1 MSTPDEWQ
9 PVLFTLVNGG
19 YAPDSDNFFWG
30 ACTPSS
36 IVQPRR
42 LTLQVIPPSD
52 VKSCGF
58 WESGGRTKVRIMNDT
73 FWFLGELAF
82 VCISRTSNRFTWM
95 KQTMPVV
102 PWLNLVAP
110 FTCRANP
117 IQFSTPRTQWHTFVT
132 ALIRGK
138 NSHPRSTDQ
147 DEAAM
152 PGRWHFGARL
162 GTKTR
167 IWKSQIICRVCLPH
181 PEHHLRVDQL
191 IKIFPTPTLLKENG
205 NCEAANTWK
214 TRQWSKKNEN
224 T

>member
-1 MSTPDEWQ
+1 MSAAQSGTWRGQRWIFDAKFCIMSTPDEWQ

-19 YAPDSDNFFWG
+19 YIPDSDNFSVG
-30 ACTPSS
+30 ACTPSP

-82 VCISRTSNRFTWM
+82 VYISRTSNRFTWM
-95 KQTMPVV
+95 KQTMPAV

-110 FTCRANP
+110 FTCRAKP

-138 NSHPRSTDQ
+138 KYGKIHI
-147 DEAAM
+147 
-152 PGRWHFGARL
+152 L
-162 GTKTR
+162 GQR
-167 IWKSQIICRVCLPH
+167 IKMKRPCLAVGIL
-181 PEHHLRVDQL
+181 EL
-191 IKIFPTPTLLKENG
+191 
-205 NCEAANTWK
+205 A
-214 TRQWSKKNEN
+214 
-224 T
+224 